1 MLTIE
6 NSYNQKCSLD
16 SPASSAHQSFS
27 NMLESYILILILKG
41 TLLMSVKLHLSC
53 TIVEIMMMKS
63 SKMKKIVVSV
73 DTDSIHTE
81 QATTNSDTLSLGQ
94 PVSW

>member
-16 SPASSAHQSFS
+16 SLASTAHQSLN
-27 NMLESYILILILKG
+27 NMLESYILILKS

-53 TIVEIMMMKS
+53 TVVEIMMMKS
-63 SKMKKIVVSV
+63 SKMKIIVVSV
-73 DTDSIHTE
+73 DSDSIHTE
-81 QATTNSDTLSLGQ
+81 QATTSSDTLSLGQ

>member
-16 SPASSAHQSFS
+16 SLASTAHQSFS
-27 NMLESYILILILKG
+27 NMLESYIVILKG
-41 TLLMSVKLHLSC
+41 TLLMIVKLHLSC